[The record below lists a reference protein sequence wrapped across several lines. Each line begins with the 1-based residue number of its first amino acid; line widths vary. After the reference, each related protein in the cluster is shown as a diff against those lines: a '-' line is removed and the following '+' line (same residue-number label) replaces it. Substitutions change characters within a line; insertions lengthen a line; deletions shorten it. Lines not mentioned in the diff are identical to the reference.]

1 MHLASDY
8 IHKTPRNGQCRMRI
22 YLPEEELDAP
32 IVICSELP
40 HNEGSSVTSA
50 AEQLAAEVVH
60 YNKLSTPMVW
70 IKHYPPECTDGR
82 AETFELVIFS
92 SYEVMEG
99 PPYLGKTKL
108 TLGEPTWKALDRR
121 SVETLTG
128 QEV

>member
-8 IHKTPRNGQCRMRI
+8 IHTTPRGGTCRIRI
-22 YLPEEELDAP
+22 YLPKEELDAP

-40 HNEGSSVTSA
+40 HNEGSSITSA
-50 AEQLAAEVVH
+50 AEQLAAEVVR
-60 YNKLSTPMVW
+60 YNKLPTPMVW
-70 IKHYPPECTDGR
+70 IEHYPPECTDGR

-92 SYEVMEG
+92 SYEVIEG
-99 PPYLGKTKL
+99 PPYLGPTKL
-108 TLGEPTWKALDRR
+108 ALGEPTWKVLDRR